1 MDLNSP
7 SRRWWI
13 RYLKILSPAKASF
26 IIVYALATFLSI
38 GAQGSTDLR
47 VSAQQAVGSEDT
59 RAKDTEERD
68 GPFLIG
74 GQNYTVV
81 LRKKR
86 FANLGDS
93 ATLETLLRVEIM
105 DASGAVVYSKEFP
118 AAIEQGRAQSF
129 VSVSAQLISGK
140 TGNGLL
146 MRYVERRAA
155 SQTGGVSAIE
165 SWQLIGLVND
175 KIAPLGKPAQIGT
188 AGAGGAFM
196 GVMMRAT
203 NGNVSVISQP
213 DTIEVRAWSGSLYA
227 FIPLRVNWNHG
238 GLAEGQRCMEMLGGG
253 LREVGCDMRVE
264 VNRKPSAEEYSF
276 LRVFPEA
283 HEDPEAVEHVVVQKD
298 SKVEIL
304 GTRSIVTWQENGDLL
319 RPAFSDLWLH
329 VRVDQHDGWI
339 SGEEDFLAVGL
350 PAGSPVL

>member
-1 MDLNSP
+1 
-7 SRRWWI
+7 
-13 RYLKILSPAKASF
+13 LKVLSPAKATL
-26 IIVYALATFLSI
+26 IIVCALVTFLLI
-38 GAQGSTDLR
+38 GAQGSTDLKAG
-47 VSAQQAVGSEDT
+47 AQQAAGSEDT
-59 RAKDTEERD
+59 RVKDTEERD
-68 GPFLIG
+68 GPFIIG
-74 GQNYTVV
+74 GQNYIV
-81 LRKKR
+81 LVQKKR
-86 FANLGDS
+86 LANLDDS
-93 ATLETLLRVEIM
+93 ASLETLSRVEIT
-105 DASGAVVYSKEFP
+105 DASGAVAYSEEFP
-118 AAIEQGRAQSF
+118 AAIEQGRAQSL
-129 VSVSAQLISGK
+129 VSVSLQPASGK

-146 MRYVERRAA
+146 MRYVEHRVA
-155 SQTGGVSAIE
+155 SQAGGVSAVE

-175 KIAPLGKPAQIGT
+175 KIAPLGKPSQIGT
-188 AGAGGAFM
+188 AGAGGPFM

-203 NGNVSVISQP
+203 NGTVSVISQP
-213 DTIEVRAWSGSLYA
+213 DTIDVRAWSGSLYV

-264 VNRKPSAEEYSF
+264 VNRKPSAAEYSF

-304 GTRSIVTWQENGDLL
+304 GARSIVTWQENGDLI
-319 RPAFSDLWLH
+319 RPAFSDVWLH

-350 PAGSPVL
+350 PAGSPVP